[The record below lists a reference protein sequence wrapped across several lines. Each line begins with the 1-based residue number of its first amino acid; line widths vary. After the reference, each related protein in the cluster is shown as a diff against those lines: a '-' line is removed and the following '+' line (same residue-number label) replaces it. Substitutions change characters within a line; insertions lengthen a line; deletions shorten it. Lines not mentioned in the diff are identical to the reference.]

1 MEEYFLWYKVIHI
14 VAVISWMAG
23 LLYMPRL
30 FAYHTRAKPGSEM
43 DENFKIME
51 ERLLRVIM
59 NPAMVVTYIFGIV
72 IAYIYGLQAL
82 GIWFHVKFSAVIGL
96 SIFHGF
102 LAKWRKEF
110 VRGENKKT
118 ENFFRAVNEVPTV
131 LMVLIVVMVVVKPF
145 E

>member
-30 FAYHTRAKPGSEM
+30 FAYHTRAKPRSEM
-43 DENFKIME
+43 DKTFQIME
-51 ERLLRVIM
+51 ERLLRIIM
-59 NPAMVVTYIFGIV
+59 NPAMILTYIFGTV

-82 GIWFHVKFSAVIGL
+82 GVWFHIKLSAVIGL
-96 SIFHGF
+96 SVFHGL

-110 VRGENKKT
+110 ARGENKKS
-118 ENFFRAVNEVPTV
+118 EKFFRAVNEVPTI